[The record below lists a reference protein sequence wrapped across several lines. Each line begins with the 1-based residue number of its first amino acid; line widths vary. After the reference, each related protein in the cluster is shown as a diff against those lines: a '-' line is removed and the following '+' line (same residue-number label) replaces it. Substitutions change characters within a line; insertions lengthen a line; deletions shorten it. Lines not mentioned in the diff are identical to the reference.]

1 MQHDQNSAPATTEER
16 IVLFDSSEF
25 AQLLGIRIIE
35 ARDGYA
41 RVVMPVFGKKNPNGV
56 VHGGAIFTL
65 ADQAFAIA
73 ANAGH
78 TNRVAV
84 SVHIQFIAPARGD
97 LTAISEVLGESR
109 RYSTYRVMVY
119 EGDRTIAQVDG
130 VAIRISP

>member
-1 MQHDQNSAPATTEER
+1 MRHDQNPAPVTPEER
-16 IVLFDSSEF
+16 IALFDSSEF
-25 AQLLGIRIIE
+25 AHLLGIRIIE
-35 ARDGYA
+35 AREGYA
-41 RVVMPVFGKKNPNGV
+41 RVFMPVSGKKNQNGV

-65 ADQAFAIA
+65 ADQAFAIS

-78 TNRVAV
+78 TNHVAV
-84 SVHIQFIAPARGD
+84 SVHIQFITPARGD

-119 EGDRTIAQVDG
+119 EGDRIIAQADG